1 MDEEFVEQ
9 MVRFS
14 LAAFVVV
21 FLIALLIVGLTVLL

>member
-14 LAAFVVV
+14 LAAFAVV
-21 FLIALLIVGLTVLL
+21 LLIVLVIIGLTILL